1 MSESNNDLGTFPQ
14 LVMMLATSAMQQ
26 LGKLVHPGTGRT
38 EVDLDGAQFSI
49 DVLEMLAVKTK
60 GNLDGPETRLLNE
73 TLTALRLNYVETAQA
88 EAAKPSAP
96 PAATPPP
103 AAETPPNTDAP
114 PKGDE
119 DDRRRFHKSYG

>member
-1 MSESNNDLGTFPQ
+1 MSESNNGLGTFPQ

-26 LGKLVHPGTGRT
+26 LGKLVQPGTGRT

-60 GNLDGPETRLLNE
+60 GNLGGSETRLLNE

-88 EAAKPSAP
+88 EAAKP
-96 PAATPPP
+96 PASSATPSP
-103 AAETPPNTDAP
+103 APETPTTAEAP

-119 DDRRRFHKSYG
+119 DDKRRFHKSYG